1 MACNFYPAIP
11 SIPLP
16 PCPVTPSPRPPLVKP
31 EFSKNIVTSIVNAN
45 VALSSSDS
53 VDKIILNWATKSDT
67 GRDIMT
73 KVKNVETIKW

>member
-1 MACNFYPAIP
+1 MSILETVIGMADNNNAKTWRTSF
-11 SIPLP
+11 SL
-16 PCPVTPSPRPPLVKP
+16 S